1 MRIKRILSLA
11 LVLCLLCAAL
21 SPAAQAAEPPALD
34 DFIDRYGPLLGDG
47 LDALTDWLE
56 GQTSSI
62 APELRE
68 TLRGIDTNALFSD
81 LKALMGETSGMSD
94 EELRAAVLAL
104 AEKHG
109 VHLVDS
115 QVEQLMGLCRT
126 MEKLD
131 PGQLRERIDAL
142 QQEFDVPGGLRGAW
156 QSVVEAFKSA
166 GNWIAEKLGGLF
178 R

>member
-1 MRIKRILSLA
+1 MKKIIAFLMI
-11 LVLCLLCAAL
+11 CLLLGAL
-21 SPAAQAAEPPALD
+21 AVPAAAASPD
-34 DFIDRYGPLLGDG
+34 DFAERYGPLLSEG
-47 LDALTDWLE
+47 LDDLTDWLN
-56 GQTSSI
+56 GQTEKL
-62 APELRE
+62 APELRK
-68 TLRGIDTNALFSD
+68 ALEGLDGDIFSD
-81 LKALMGETSGMSD
+81 LRELIGDTKGLDDAA
-94 EELRAAVLAL
+94 LRARIREA
-104 AEKHG
+104 AEAHG
-109 VHLVDS
+109 IHLVDS